1 MTREP
6 MPDEATPDEA
16 TPGQPPAN
24 APSTDDKP
32 QGWSGR
38 AAGWLHL
45 LVLPATAIFLALVV
59 AALIMIASSPLVRG
73 ELDLGLPFT
82 AYWALLNGS
91 LGSFNAIINT
101 LVQATPL
108 VLAGLAVGI
117 GFKAGLFN
125 IGATGQFLMGA
136 LAAAAVGVS
145 TGHLSPVIAI
155 PLALLAGVLAGLAYG
170 FIPGFLK
177 AYTGAH
183 EVVTTIMLNY
193 VAIQIVAYFVSGPL
207 RGENVTFARTDSIT
221 TAALPVIAGR
231 EGHIGILFAAVAV
244 PIIAWL
250 LFRST
255 LGFEIRTVGANPDAA
270 RYAGMHPRLLIILT
284 MSIAGL
290 LAGLAGATEVL
301 GQVGHL
307 PAAYATAVG
316 FDAIAVALLGRSHPV
331 GILFAGLLFGAMR
344 AGAGLMQI
352 QAGIP
357 VQMVNVLQA
366 VILFFLAAELIV
378 RYLFRIRAEGAGP
391 SEMQTITRSYA
402 EQTAK

>member
-1 MTREP
+1 MTDEP
-6 MPDEATPDEA
+6 VTDDAATA
-16 TPGQPPAN
+16 QPPAT
-24 APSTDDKP
+24 APSTAGRP
-32 QGWSGR
+32 QRWKGMF
-38 AAGWLHL
+38 AEWLRL

-59 AALIMIASSPLVRG
+59 GGLIMIASSPLVRG
-73 ELDLGLPFT
+73 ELDVDLPFT

-108 VLAGLAVGI
+108 ILAGLAVGI

-125 IGATGQFLMGA
+125 IGAYGQFLMGA

-145 TGHLSPVIAI
+145 TGHLSPLIAI
-155 PLALLAGVLAGLAYG
+155 PLSLLAGALAGLAYG

-193 VAIQIVAYFVSGPL
+193 VAIQIVAYTVSGPL
-207 RGENVTFARTDSIT
+207 RGENVTFARTDTIT

-231 EGHIGILFAAVAV
+231 EGHVGIIFVAVAV
-244 PIIAWL
+244 PVIAWL

-270 RYAGMHPRLLIILT
+270 RYAGMRPRMLVILT

-290 LAGLAGATEVL
+290 LAGLGGAIEIL

-331 GILFAGLLFGAMR
+331 GILFAGLLFGGMR

-378 RYLFRIRAEGAGP
+378 RYLFRIRADGAGP

-402 EQTAK
+402 EQTPK